1 MRHQAMQFR
10 PGFLPQNDPLQALP
24 EPFSAWEKAAKGL
37 PKLLLGDRFR
47 ATIEALPEFPTDK
60 LKTEEQIERAMQ
72 LISYL
77 GHAYIWG
84 VKPLVMTLP
93 AILAKPW
100 YEVAKKLDRPPVLSY
115 ASYALHN
122 WKRLDPQGPIALGN
136 IVLIQNFLGGIDEE
150 WFILV
155 HVHIEAVAVEALSAC
170 LEAIDA
176 VKKSDEAALTYA
188 LEKTK
193 NSLENMCQ
201 VLDRMP
207 EGCDPHIYYNRV
219 RPYIHGWK
227 GHPAFPDGLIY
238 EGVSEYAGKPQQ
250 FRGETGAQSSII
262 PTIDGLLGITHTE
275 DTLYHYLQEMRLY
288 MPTKD
293 REFVAYVE
301 KNSRVRDFVKEKMG
315 QNLELRE
322 LYNAC
327 VMLVNR
333 FRQTH
338 LGYAA
343 SYIQKQHQLSEGN
356 PNAVG
361 TGGTPFMQY
370 LKKHKDETSTFLL

>member
-1 MRHQAMQFR
+1 MTITT
-10 PGFLPQNDPLQALP
+10 GFLPPHDPLQTLP
-24 EPFSAWEKAAKGL
+24 EPFSAWEKVAKSL
-37 PKLLLGDRFR
+37 PKLLLSDRFR
-47 ATIEALPEFPTDK
+47 ATVEALPEFPTAK
-60 LKTEEQIERAMQ
+60 LKTDEEIERAMQ
-72 LISYL
+72 LLSYL

-100 YEVAKKLDRPPVLSY
+100 HEVAKKLDRPPVLSY

-136 IVLIQNFLGGIDEE
+136 IALIQNFLGGIDEE

-155 HVHIEAVAVEALSAC
+155 HVHIEAVAAKALSAC
-170 LEAIDA
+170 LEAIEA
-176 VKKSDEAALTYA
+176 VRKGTEEALTRA
-188 LEKTK
+188 LEKLK
-193 NSLENMCQ
+193 DSLEKMCE

-238 EGVSEYAGKPQQ
+238 EGVAEYSGKPQQ

-315 QNLELRE
+315 QAFELRD